1 MGDVVHLP
9 KPDLSPDSIL
19 AAAKGKLANAIVLG
33 FDADGAEWIRSS
45 TSDVGVILYLL
56 ERAKVAAL
64 ASVTL
69 TDAITLTDTAD

>member
-19 AAAKGKLANAIVLG
+19 TAAKGKLASAIVLG

-56 ERAKVAAL
+56 ERAKAAAM

>member
-19 AAAKGKLANAIVLG
+19 TAAKGKLASAIVVG

-56 ERAKVAAL
+56 ERAKAAAM

>member
-1 MGDVVHLP
+1 MGDVVQLP
-9 KPDLSPDSIL
+9 QPDLSSDSIL
-19 AAAKGKLANAIVLG
+19 AAAKGKLSSAIVLG

-56 ERAKVAAL
+56 ERAKAAAM

-69 TDAITLTDTAD
+69 TDEAV